1 MSYRI
6 YADQWLLHDDR
17 LEELKVISPKLTLEV
32 NKTGS
37 LTFSIYPEHP
47 YYSKLAKLK
56 TIITVYQD
64 DLLLFRGRVLDSEKG
79 FYNEKQV
86 VCEGQ
91 LAFLLDSIQRPY
103 DFTGS
108 VLEYITLLV
117 TNHNALVE
125 GTKQF
130 KAGNVTVAEFGE
142 FAVVDNLDYRTA
154 FETLSSR
161 MVEPSGGYLSVRYV
175 GNDRYLDLLDINADV
190 SNVSNQPIKLGKNLL
205 DIKRDIDGGEVF
217 TGIVPLGAKNEGSEI
232 RVDIKNVNSGS
243 AYLLDEQAADF
254 YGKIYRQVIF
264 ENITYPPTLLEAAKA
279 YLAEKAAE
287 ISNVEITAADLSSI
301 DDTLDGYKVGQWV
314 QVISPMHFDQPQT
327 FLIKKM
333 TIMLSDPAGTK
344 IEIGR
349 TKQGITDSI
358 SGISES
364 VSKIEAPEAVQP
376 YVIESGETGIWF
388 WKKFSDGT
396 CEFFGKIPVLNAEV
410 TAALGNWFKSVAL
423 YEATAY
429 QYPFQMAEAP
439 ALNMIFQ
446 TRNANGALLWIFSQ
460 DADTAKA
467 YLPQVNLIRPTT
479 ATGIHGNINII
490 GKGRL

>member
-1 MSYRI
+1 MYRVLV
-6 YADQWLLHDDR
+6 DNTLLHDDGKQGF
-17 LEELKVISPKLTLEV
+17 KVTGAKLTLELG
-32 NKTGS
+32 KTG
-37 LTFSIYPEHP
+37 LFEFTIYPNHP
-47 YYSKLAKLK
+47 HYDLIRPLK
-56 TIITVYQD
+56 SYIEV
-64 DLLLFRGRVLDSEKG
+64 FRDAEPIFKGRPLNIKYG

-86 VCEGQ
+86 TCEGE
-91 LAFLLDSIQRPY
+91 LAFLLDSAIQPHTY
-103 DFTGS
+103 NGSFTGYLPF
-108 VLEYITLLV
+108 VLAM
-117 TNHNALVE
+117 HNALVE

>member
-161 MVEPSGGYLSVRYV
+161 MVEPSGGYLAVRYV
-175 GNDRYLDLLDINADV
+175 GNDRYLDLLDMHVDI

-205 DIKRDIDGGEVF
+205 DIKRDIDGSEVF
-217 TGIVPLGAKNEGSEI
+217 TGIVPLGAKQEGSEI

-243 AYLLDEQAADF
+243 PYLVDEQAKDF
-254 YGKIYRQVIF
+254 YGLIYRQVIF
-264 ENITYPPTLLEAAKA
+264 DNITYPPTLLEAATA

-301 DDTLDGYKVGQWV
+301 DDTLDSYKVGQWV
-314 QVISPMHFDQPQT
+314 KVISPNHFTEPQT

-333 TIMLSDPAGTK
+333 TISLSDPAGTK

-364 VSKIEAPEAVQP
+364 VSKIEAPETVQP

-410 TAALGNWFKSVAL
+410 TSSLGSWYKSVAM
-423 YEATAY
+423 YEATEY
-429 QYPFQMAEAP
+429 PYPFQMAEAP

-446 TRNANGALLWIFSQ
+446 TRNANGALLWVFSQ
-460 DADTAKA
+460 DASTAQA

-479 ATGIHGNINII
+479 ATGIQGNINII